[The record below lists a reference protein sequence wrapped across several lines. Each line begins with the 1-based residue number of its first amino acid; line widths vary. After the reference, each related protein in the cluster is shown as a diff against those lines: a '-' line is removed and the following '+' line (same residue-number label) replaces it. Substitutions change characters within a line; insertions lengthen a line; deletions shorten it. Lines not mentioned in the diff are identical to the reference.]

1 MGLFSKKPKVDP
13 AEVISM
19 QEAIAELQ
27 SRLVGSEQARQA
39 LEHRLHNMDVS
50 TTAALADRDQFLDD
64 VLRRM
69 GELDVV
75 KRQVAQIDVVN
86 AKIASLDNLNGR
98 MSELNDRVS
107 STAFDANAARE
118 QTALLSERIS
128 NVSTELAN
136 QLGELG
142 KEIDNLA
149 ALQQQQPEPV
159 APDESATEPTQ
170 VEFSSEVLDQLRAA
184 QTRLAAEQARYE
196 IAFRQDLAS
205 LADRVMHRPGSS
217 H

>member
-27 SRLVGSEQARQA
+27 SRLMGSEQARQT
-39 LEHRLHNMDVS
+39 LEHRLHNMDIS

-118 QTALLSERIS
+118 QAALLSERVS
-128 NVSTELAN
+128 SVSTELAN

-149 ALQQQQPEPV
+149 EQQRQQIER
-159 APDESATEPTQ
+159 ATAAAEPTPA
-170 VEFSSEVLDQLRAA
+170 EFSSEVLDQLRAA

>member
-27 SRLVGSEQARQA
+27 SRLFGSEQARQA
-39 LEHRLHNMDVS
+39 LEHRLHNMDIS

-107 STAFDANAARE
+107 STAFDASTARE

-149 ALQQQQPEPV
+149 ALQQREP
-159 APDESATEPTQ
+159 APAEPTAEPTP
-170 VEFSSEVLDQLRAA
+170 VEFSSEVLDQLRSA

-205 LADRVMHRPGSS
+205 LADRVMQRPGSS

>member
-27 SRLVGSEQARQA
+27 SRLMGSEQARQT
-39 LEHRLHNMDVS
+39 LEHRLHNMDIS

-98 MSELNDRVS
+98 VSELNDRVS
-107 STAFDANAARE
+107 STAFDASAARE

-149 ALQQQQPEPV
+149 ALQQQQPAPV
-159 APDESATEPTQ
+159 ASEPAAEPTP
-170 VEFSSEVLDQLRAA
+170 VEFSSEVLDSLRAA
-184 QTRLAAEQARYE
+184 QTKLAAEQARYE

-205 LADRVMHRPGSS
+205 LADRVMQRPGSS